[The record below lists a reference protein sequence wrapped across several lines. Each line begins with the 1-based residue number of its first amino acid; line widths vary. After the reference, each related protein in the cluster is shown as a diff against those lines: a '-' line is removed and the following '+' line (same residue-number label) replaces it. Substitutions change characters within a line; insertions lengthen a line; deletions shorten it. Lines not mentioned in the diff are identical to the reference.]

1 MAVTDTW
8 NDWSTSAGNNSPTD
22 TMTIEMDDEL
32 RNVKAEVKANAVALS
47 GNQTISGVKTFT
59 SVPLIS
65 DVADPPNDGAVR
77 RAYLEANYVPKD
89 AGGKIDPSYLGT
101 GASGTKFLRGDQTY
115 QEISVIPYDLVV
127 LKHIENAGTNGG
139 GQSAGSWATRTLNT
153 EATDTAG
160 ICTLASNQ
168 FTLAAGTYDINAH
181 ACFAFAG
188 TGRIRLYNVS
198 DAVVQQD
205 VGGYDLCGT
214 TVATTGSPLTQS
226 VATLTGRFT
235 LAAAKTL
242 AIQSRVSYGNT
253 AHGWGYASNFG
264 DIEVYMEVVLRRVQS

>member
-115 QEISVIPYDLVV
+115 QEISYDLVV
-127 LKHIENAGTNGG
+127 LRHIENAGTHGG
-139 GQSAGSWATRTLNT
+139 GQTLGSWDTRTLNT

-160 ICTLASNQ
+160 ICTLANNQ

-181 ACFAFAG
+181 ACYAAAG
-188 TGRIRLYNVS
+188 YGRIRLYNVS

-205 VGGYDLCGT
+205 VGGYDLCSM
-214 TVATTGSPLTQS
+214 TVSTTGSPFTQS

-242 AIQSRVSYGNT
+242 AIQSRVSYSNT
-253 AHGWGYASNFG
+253 THGWGAASNFG